1 MSDPER
7 PRIAAIAL
15 RILADNTPP
24 DRIYI
29 SISISEFRRIYLKPR
44 RRDPSSARGPALPRG
59 AVNCSATTTLLGP
72 ALLAL
77 RKAARL
83 AAAPYDHRQA

>member
-1 MSDPER
+1 MSDPAR
-7 PRIAAIAL
+7 PRIADIAL
-15 RILADNTPP
+15 CILAANMPP
-24 DRIYI
+24 DRIY
-29 SISISEFRRIYLKPR
+29 ISISEFRRIYLKPR
-44 RRDPSSARGPALPRG
+44 RRDPSSALGPPFPRG

-83 AAAPYDHRQA
+83 AAAR